1 MEPWSHLT
9 IQEKRFDTFKWNRF
23 CSFSW
28 NKLKWKKHLYYSLC
42 YLSQCLWFAQ
52 KEKPL
57 AQKLGFDSGA
67 KLLIIH
73 ADDIG
78 VAHSVNTASFDGF
91 LTESITSG
99 VMFVLGF

>member
-1 MEPWSHLT
+1 MLFALLFITASVV
-9 IQEKRFDTFKWNRF
+9 
-23 CSFSW
+23 
-28 NKLKWKKHLYYSLC
+28 
-42 YLSQCLWFAQ
+42 AQ

-78 VAHSVNTASFDGF
+78 VAHSVNSASFDGF
-91 LTESITSG
+91 
-99 VMFVLGF
+99 

>member
-1 MEPWSHLT
+1 M
-9 IQEKRFDTFKWNRF
+9 
-23 CSFSW
+23 
-28 NKLKWKKHLYYSLC
+28 KKAFILFALLFITASVV
-42 YLSQCLWFAQ
+42 AQ

-78 VAHSVNTASFDGF
+78 VAHSVNSASFDGF
-91 LTESITSG
+91 LTEVVSW
-99 VMFVLGF
+99 FLVLGF